1 MLRLVNTTTLNVY
14 GRTLKKIRRF
24 FMKVLN
30 TEKAPGAVG
39 PYVQGMSAE
48 KFVFT
53 SGQLPINP
61 ETGELVMDCIKK
73 ATRQSL
79 TNVLEIVKSAGG
91 DVKNIMKVNIFVKDM
106 NDFAAVNEEYAAF
119 FGDHKPARSCVEV
132 ARLPKDAKIEI
143 EAIAYLG

>member
-1 MLRLVNTTTLNVY
+1 MR
-14 GRTLKKIRRF
+14 
-24 FMKVLN
+24 VLN